1 MNLTT
6 NATINLRLSFDD
18 RGDIAVVAIITNTKI
33 MTNLEIW
40 VIKLIGVFA
49 IACPFIIGLEEF
61 GALLCLTIWTGGF
74 TCYCVGNIMLREQ
87 KEALQNENTKLER
100 KCNDMFNRIVAL
112 EEELRK

>member
-1 MNLTT
+1 VQGFKT
-6 NATINLRLSFDD
+6 LS
-18 RGDIAVVAIITNTKI
+18 I

-49 IACPFIIGLEEF
+49 IACPFIIGLEAF
-61 GALLCLTIWTGGF
+61 GGLLCLTIWTGGF

-87 KEALQNENTKLER
+87 KEALQKENTKLEK